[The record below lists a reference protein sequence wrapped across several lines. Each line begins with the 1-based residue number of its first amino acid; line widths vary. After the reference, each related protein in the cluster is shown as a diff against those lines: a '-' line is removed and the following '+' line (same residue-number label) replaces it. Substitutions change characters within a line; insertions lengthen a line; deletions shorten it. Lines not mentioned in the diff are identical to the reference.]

1 MPLESKDYLLN
12 CFSQRPLF
20 WEGLTS
26 STYPEK
32 NIILI
37 VFDLHIKMLHVY
49 MTPCIH
55 IYEYIQGERD
65 RALDPSYPGLL
76 FVLI

>member
-26 STYPEK
+26 STYPGK

-37 VFDLHIKMLHVY
+37 VFDMHIKMFMCIWPHAYTY
-49 MTPCIH
+49 MNIYKEREIEAWTP
-55 IYEYIQGERD
+55 
-65 RALDPSYPGLL
+65 ATLDFCLS
-76 FVLI
+76 